1 MSNQY
6 LQIVNEVQKT
16 QSHLNAVKQLAGQH
30 SLLPSEHT
38 MTEIQH
44 KAQNAQ
50 LHIMFYGAYNAGKST
65 LINTILGSEQ
75 AKTADIPTTDSVDF
89 YDWQGI
95 KLLDTPG
102 VNAPIEHQNVTEDQ
116 LKRVSAIVFV
126 IRDGDMDSRDV
137 YDRLLDLLK
146 REKKIFIVLNN
157 SLTNEADC
165 QKAVEHI
172 RGLLLKRAKENAVA
186 ESQLVGIEILPVRL
200 NTALKGRLENKEK
213 LVEHSGFTTFLTAF
227 QSWLTRQNS
236 EREKFTGF
244 KNYVDEIWY
253 QPILVALN
261 SLRNAQDQQTIFRL
275 EEKKSGLNTE
285 KNLLINEVNSV
296 IRSQIANN
304 RNAILDTIKNATD
317 ELTAQNQIK
326 TLLTN
331 MSSKIEQALQDKLNT
346 FSLTFKEKY
355 DVPMLTKDP
364 SNKLLDSV
372 SDMTKEQL
380 KNAETLKQALLLGR
394 QFKIPMLKG
403 RWEKTLGQWAGKAAV
418 VAQIGL
424 AVWDLYQEN
433 KAQSEQNERQRQYVL
448 QLHQTVETICNDFEA
463 DALKS
468 VEDAVE
474 GYFSQEISN
483 VAGQISSS
491 QQQNDDIAR
500 YYDEFNQSQARLYA
514 LSW

>member
-1 MSNQY
+1 MNNQY
-6 LQIVNEVQKT
+6 QQVVNEVQKT
-16 QSHLNAVKQLAGQH
+16 QSHLNAITQLVGQNAQ
-30 SLLPSEHT
+30 LPSQQIFA
-38 MTEIQH
+38 EIAH
-44 KAQNAQ
+44 KAQDAQ

-65 LINTILGSEQ
+65 LINTILREEQ

-157 SLTNEADC
+157 SLTNEDDC

-172 RGLLLKRAKENAVA
+172 RELLLKRAKENSVA
-186 ESQLVGIEILPVRL
+186 ESQLVGIEILPIRL

-213 LVEHSGFTTFLTAF
+213 LVEHSGFLTFLAAF
-227 QSWLTRQNS
+227 QNWFTRQNS
-236 EREKFTGF
+236 EREKFLGF

-253 QPILVALN
+253 QPILAVLN
-261 SLRNAQDQQTIFRL
+261 CLQSSQDQQVISRL
-275 EEKKSGLNTE
+275 EEKKSVLNTE

-296 IRSQIANN
+296 IRIEISKN
-304 RNAILDTIKNATD
+304 RNVILDTLKNATD
-317 ELTAQNQIK
+317 EFSTQNHIRTILTD
-326 TLLTN
+326 
-331 MSSKIEQALQDKLNT
+331 MSSKIEQALRDKLGS
-346 FSLTFKEKY
+346 FSMKFKEKY
-355 DVPMLTKDP
+355 DVPMLTEEA
-364 SNKLLDSV
+364 SNKLLDTV
-372 SDMTKEQL
+372 ADLTKEQL

-424 AVWDLYQEN
+424 AAWDLYQEN
-433 KAQSEQNERQRQYVL
+433 KAQTEQNEKQRQYVL
-448 QLHQTVETICNDFEA
+448 QLHQTVETICNDFETE
-463 DALKS
+463 ALKS
-468 VEDAVE
+468 VEDAIE

-483 VAGQISSS
+483 IVGQITQS
-491 QQQNDDIAR
+491 QQQNSNITR
-500 YYDEFNQSQARLYA
+500 YYNEFNQSQARLYT